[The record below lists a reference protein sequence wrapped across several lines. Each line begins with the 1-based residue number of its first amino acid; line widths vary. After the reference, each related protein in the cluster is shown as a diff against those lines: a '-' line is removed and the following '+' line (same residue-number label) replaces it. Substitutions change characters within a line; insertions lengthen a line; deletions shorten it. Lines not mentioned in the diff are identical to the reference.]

1 MNDRPSAEGIRM
13 KMYIVEPQLIFVP
26 NLVHVLNEA
35 GATIVRVRD
44 ILDPLDIL
52 RIRPTVLFFDDEGST
67 QDSMQ
72 IFRFLFATLPQLA
85 VVLYSSAL
93 PQVDSLAESDRT
105 KLVFIPKSATRE
117 ALIEAIQQHIT

>member
-1 MNDRPSAEGIRM
+1 M

-26 NLVHVLNEA
+26 NLVQVLNEA

-52 RIRPTVLFFDDEGST
+52 RIRPTVVFFDDEGST
-67 QDSMQ
+67 QDTMQ
-72 IFRFLFATLPQLA
+72 IFRFLFATLTQLTI
-85 VVLYSSAL
+85 VLYSSAL
-93 PQVDSLAESDRT
+93 PPVDLLPESARS

-117 ALIEAIQQHIT
+117 ALIEAIQQHIQ